1 MKLLW
6 HFNWTKTTTV
16 LTSEQTWKRVALVL
30 LLHMM
35 TSLLVVL
42 YMTHRIHTAYTAH
55 LNVSSILAKH
65 NDSLFGKAVL
75 PHKVIIA
82 GFNTSP
88 FSRYVNC
95 LHMYSSHTNYF
106 TGNTFSNT
114 CPPPHVVIPL

>member
-88 FSRYVNC
+88 FSRVLLSWNETMRGVS
-95 LHMYSSHTNYF
+95 LHKIELCSYERNDKIYL
-106 TGNTFSNT
+106 N
-114 CPPPHVVIPL
+114 